1 LESEGNESVTAND
14 WDLIDNTRSWCLCTA
29 GRTDHHYI
37 AATVIATDG
46 AEQLVLAHRN
56 SLGSERVRYN
66 ADCPDAA
73 HDQLGELPLE
83 FVKRIAISQ
92 RTHRQKGTAN
102 DDA

>member
-1 LESEGNESVTAND
+1 VTAD
-14 WDLIDNTRSWCLCTA
+14 DGWDVIDNTRSWCLCTA

-46 AEQLVLAHRN
+46 SEQLVLAHRH
-56 SLGSERVRYN
+56 SLGSERMRYN
-66 ADCPDAA
+66 ADCPDAT
-73 HDQLGELPLE
+73 HDQLGALPLE

-92 RTHRQKGTAN
+92 RNRPKGSAN